1 MSQNKRI
8 FVEKRG
14 IFDVESPKI
23 FDEVKAVIPSIQKV
37 KVYNVYDIF
46 GLNGGEFEKVVNS
59 TFVDPVTDILIE
71 ENPAQ
76 GIYFALEFYQ
86 DSTISVQIL
95 PNSALLY

>member
-23 FDEVKAVIPSIQKV
+23 FDEVKAVVPSIQSV

-46 GLNGGEFEKVVNS
+46 GLNDGEFEKVVNS

-71 ENPAQ
+71 ENPAR
-76 GIYFALEFYQ
+76 EFISHWNFCL
-86 DSTISVQIL
+86 DSTISEQIL
-95 PNSALLY
+95 HNNVLLY